1 MVAFYLIIFL
11 ALVALFFLLAFIYKP
26 LGKIVYK
33 IFKDAMDEIN
43 DEEKENQK

>member
-1 MVAFYLIIFL
+1 MIAFYLVVFL
-11 ALVALFFLLAFIYKP
+11 ALVTLFFLLAFIYKP

-43 DEEKENQK
+43 EEKENQE

>member
-1 MVAFYLIIFL
+1 MIAFYLVIFL
-11 ALVALFFLLAFIYKP
+11 ALVTLFFLLAFIYKP

>member
-1 MVAFYLIIFL
+1 MIAFYLVVFL
-11 ALVALFFLLAFIYKP
+11 VLVTLFFLLAFIYKP

-43 DEEKENQK
+43 EEEKENQE